1 MPTFISLSRRRDSKP
16 DWASNNTI
24 LKDGQLGFELGTA
37 EGGAPRIKLGDGST
51 AWDSLPYINR
61 KNNLTAVVDPVAAND
76 NTQDYSVGS
85 FWNNINNVNSPRL
98 FICTADGTG
107 VANWQQ
113 INAGGGGGGG
123 QVNTVVGT
131 VNEIDVDATDPVN
144 PILSLATAVTDSL
157 ALADTALQ
165 SGDNVSELTNDAGY
179 ITSAPVDSVN
189 GNTGV
194 VVLVEEEI
202 DGTAIYDATFTG
214 VENLD
219 LDTFTA
225 LRAILTGNTTITVSN
240 TPSSGESFVRSLKI
254 SSTATESLT
263 LPVGWNVTGT
273 YSADT
278 TINDIQIEFSNFPT
292 AGLVVKAYINQF
304 T

>member
-61 KNNLTAVVDPVAAND
+61 KNNLTAVVDPAAAND